1 MESKVLSDL
10 ARKMGVDSSQVVK
23 KAGEYSRLVSVQ
35 GSSLTR
41 SLGLSGST
49 KSVICLEL
57 ATNSCNIPVDKV

>member
-41 SLGLSGST
+41 SLGLSGSA